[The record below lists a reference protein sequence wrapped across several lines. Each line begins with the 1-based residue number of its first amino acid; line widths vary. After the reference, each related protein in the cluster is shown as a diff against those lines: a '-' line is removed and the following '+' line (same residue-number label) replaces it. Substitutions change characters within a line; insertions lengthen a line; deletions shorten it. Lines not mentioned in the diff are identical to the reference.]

1 MSILFCFNW
10 SNVITSR
17 ISNKSTDRLSGE
29 NKRSTEDKD
38 GKFIFSEYSGE
49 PLRRRENPKNLQC
62 KLICGID
69 RENTGRQSIWHGV
82 YDIKMFRNITPVQ
95 ILYKSYYSFLFI
107 ISRMSMNSFWILI
120 IDCRTLTFNTY
131 NCRKVILVLPKHT
144 LKLL

>member
-49 PLRRRENPKNLQC
+49 PLRRRENPKSLQC
-62 KLICGID
+62 NLICGID

-82 YDIKMFRNITPVQ
+82 YDIKMFRN
-95 ILYKSYYSFLFI
+95 
-107 ISRMSMNSFWILI
+107 NAN
-120 IDCRTLTFNTY
+120 TL
-131 NCRKVILVLPKHT
+131 
-144 LKLL
+144 